1 MNGVERRASS
11 SVERFAEGT
20 DHDQACDYEAAEE
33 HLWHAVSGASPPF
46 VLDQRGPWITK
57 AVHVRRAEMC
67 TALMPNVLCE
77 AYFGSKSL

>member
-46 VLDQRGPWITK
+46 VLDQRGP
-57 AVHVRRAEMC
+57 
-67 TALMPNVLCE
+67 
-77 AYFGSKSL
+77 